1 VQQEV
6 HAVRSAHPEE
16 HHYEEEGMDT
26 KKVENRN
33 FLARASRSVD
43 AATSRNAPRIQ
54 KPVRPGN
61 GSVASRRASTTAPR
75 VTRVA
80 LTSREH
86 QALRLIA
93 MGYRADEVG
102 LHLGITTHTVR
113 AHVKHVRYKLS
124 AASTMQAVFTA
135 QKLGM
140 I

>member
-1 VQQEV
+1 
-6 HAVRSAHPEE
+6 
-16 HHYEEEGMDT
+16 MDT
-26 KKVENRN
+26 KKFERRKH
-33 FLARASRSVD
+33 FARVSRSVD
-43 AATSRNAPRIQ
+43 TAASRNASRIQ
-54 KPVRPGN
+54 KPVQPDS
-61 GSVASRRASTTAPR
+61 GSIASGRISTPAR
-75 VTRVA
+75 KVTHVA
-80 LTSREH
+80 LTYREH